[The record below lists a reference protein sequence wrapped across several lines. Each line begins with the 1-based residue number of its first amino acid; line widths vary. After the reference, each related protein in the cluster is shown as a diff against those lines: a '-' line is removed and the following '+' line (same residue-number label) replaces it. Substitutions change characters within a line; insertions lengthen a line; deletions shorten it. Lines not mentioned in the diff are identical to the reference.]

1 MEPRSGILETLCE
14 KVLVPKE
21 GPKVSPAPRADMV
34 ALVVMSLVMSHE
46 PDGAWRKP
54 LCCSD
59 FPEVFVSY
67 MDLPLWLVRH
77 GISFPV
83 AAGPNSTCIFPVEI
97 IMPF

>member
-1 MEPRSGILETLCE
+1 MEPRSGILETLRE
-14 KVLVPKE
+14 KVSIPKE
-21 GPKVSPAPRADMV
+21 GPKVPPAPRAAMV
-34 ALVVMSLVMSHE
+34 ALVVMSHE

-67 MDLPLWLVRH
+67 MDLPLWSVGH

-83 AAGPNSTCIFPVEI
+83 AAGPNSTCTFPVEI
-97 IMPF
+97 IIMPF

>member
-1 MEPRSGILETLCE
+1 MEPRSGILETLRE
-14 KVLVPKE
+14 KVSIPKE
-21 GPKVSPAPRADMV
+21 GPKVSPAPRAAMV
-34 ALVVMSLVMSHE
+34 ALVVMSHE

-67 MDLPLWLVRH
+67 MDLPLWSVGH

-83 AAGPNSTCIFPVEI
+83 AAGPNSHMHFSCRNNNAFLAI
-97 IMPF
+97 